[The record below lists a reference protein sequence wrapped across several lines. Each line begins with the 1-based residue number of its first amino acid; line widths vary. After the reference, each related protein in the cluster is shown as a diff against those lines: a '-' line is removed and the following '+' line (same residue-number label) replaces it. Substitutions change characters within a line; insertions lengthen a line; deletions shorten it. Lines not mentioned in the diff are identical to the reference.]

1 MRLNQETSAI
11 TKGNVANYGTPW
23 SLAEYTR
30 EAGLRPIEGAL
41 IDEFFPP
48 APATVLDLGCGAGRT
63 TIGLAHR
70 GFRITG
76 IDLSEALLAR
86 ARQRHAHHGALAYQM
101 MDATRLA
108 FRDAC
113 FDAALFSYNGID
125 CIYPVAARL
134 QCLAEVF
141 RVLKPG
147 GVFLFSSHNLI
158 GSIFSGGYH
167 YLRGYWNAARL
178 ILTQCA
184 NPAVRGWYVRYRDGG
199 GVQHLYSAPP
209 GHTVRH
215 LEEVGLP
222 LLALRGDDGERR
234 PRALLMHHQHV
245 HFAAR
250 KPT

>member
-1 MRLNQETSAI
+1 VNRETNEI
-11 TKGNVANYGTPW
+11 TRSNLANYGTPW

-30 EAGLRPIEGAL
+30 EEGLRPIEAAL
-41 IDEFFPP
+41 VDEFFPP
-48 APATVLDLGCGAGRT
+48 APAAVLDLGCGAART
-63 TIGLAHR
+63 TIGLAQR
-70 GFRITG
+70 GFRPTG
-76 IDLSEALLAR
+76 IDLSEMLLAR
-86 ARQRHAHHGALAYQM
+86 ARQRHGALDFQV

-125 CIYPVAARL
+125 CIYPLATRL
-134 QCLAEVF
+134 QCLAEVL

-158 GSIFSGGYH
+158 GTIFSGGYH

-178 ILTQCA
+178 LLMQCA
-184 NPAVRGWYVRYRDGG
+184 NPAAREWYIRYRDGG

-209 GHTVRH
+209 GHTVCH
-215 LEEVGLP
+215 LEQVGFR
-222 LLALRGDDGERR
+222 LLTVCGDGGERR
-234 PRALLMHHQHV
+234 PRAVLMHHNHV

-250 KPT
+250 KPA